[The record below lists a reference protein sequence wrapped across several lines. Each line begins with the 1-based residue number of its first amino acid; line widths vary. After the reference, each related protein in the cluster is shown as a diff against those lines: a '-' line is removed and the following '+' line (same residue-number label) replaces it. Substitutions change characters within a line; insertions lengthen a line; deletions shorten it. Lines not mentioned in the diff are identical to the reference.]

1 MVGVIDWVLIIVY
14 MLFMVL
20 VGKYFKTNDSMKD
33 FAVADKKL
41 GLSVLTATLLATAV
55 GGGALTGSVGN
66 SFKSGFV
73 EIPKDTVLLAI
84 NLFMAFF
91 VAKRMRNIGG
101 FTAPELLG
109 RVYGKKCQAVGG
121 LFCAVYMMGT
131 GPAMQSIALGTCIH
145 LLLGVDMRIGMIVG
159 MMIVLAYTLSSG
171 MWGVAMTDY
180 VQFILLAGGVII
192 ATFLVYREAGGWNQ
206 IAAGVPAS
214 HLVIDTSGALKIVC
228 ATALPV
234 LIDGNRYARFFS
246 AKDGN
251 TAQLSTLLASI
262 PQVLILIMSLIMG
275 MAAVTLLPAG
285 TSKDMVFATL
295 LMTYLPA
302 GIKGLC
308 IAALMAAI
316 MSTSDSYMLTGAT
329 NIAIDIYKTTV
340 NPNADDAKVLRVTK
354 ISVLAVGLL
363 GLGFALILPD
373 IMSVWTLSSTAYVGG
388 CLVPMMYAIFSK
400 KKKSYTAAMTA
411 MLGGGIL
418 AVVCELNG
426 FVLFNLPAIV
436 YGILLSAVL
445 LFSIT
450 PFARDAKTVD
460 IMKAGNA

>member
-1 MVGVIDWVLIIVY
+1 
-14 MLFMVL
+14 
-20 VGKYFKTNDSMKD
+20 
-33 FAVADKKL
+33 
-41 GLSVLTATLLATAV
+41 
-55 GGGALTGSVGN
+55 
-66 SFKSGFV
+66 
-73 EIPKDTVLLAI
+73 
-84 NLFMAFF
+84 
-91 VAKRMRNIGG
+91 
-101 FTAPELLG
+101 
-109 RVYGKKCQAVGG
+109 
-121 LFCAVYMMGT
+121 
-131 GPAMQSIALGTCIH
+131 
-145 LLLGVDMRIGMIVG
+145 MRIGMIVG